1 MKAVR
6 VHEFGGPETLRYE
19 DMPTPEPGQG
29 EVLVKIAAAGVNF
42 IDIYH
47 RVGIYQQ
54 PLPMTLGV
62 EGAGTVEA
70 VGPGVTEF
78 KPGDPVAFSGPSGAD
93 AAYTVVP
100 APKLV
105 PVPAGLDLSLAA
117 AALLQGMTAHF
128 LTHSTFP
135 LKQGDTTLIH
145 AAAGGVG
152 LLLVQVAK
160 KLGATVIGTT
170 STEEKAG
177 LVREAGADYVILY
190 TQTDFETETKR
201 LTDGRGVDVVYDSV
215 GKTTF
220 EKSLN
225 VLRMR
230 GMLVLFGQSSGKVP
244 PIDPLTLN
252 AKGSLFLTRPTVFH
266 YTASREELLW
276 RSGDVFNWLTA
287 GELKVRIDHQL
298 PLAET
303 AEAHRLLESR
313 QTAGKLLLIP

>member
-6 VHEFGGPETLRYE
+6 VHEFGGPEVLRYE

-47 RVGIYQQ
+47 RIGIYQQ
-54 PLPMTLGV
+54 PLPTTLGV

-70 VGPGVTEF
+70 VGPGVTDV
-78 KPGDPVAFSGPSGAD
+78 KPGDAVAFSGPGGAD
-93 AAYTVVP
+93 ADYTLVP
-100 APKLV
+100 AAKLV
-105 PVPAGLDLSLAA
+105 PVPAGLELPLAA

-135 LKQGDTTLIH
+135 LKKGDTTLIH

-152 LLLVQVAK
+152 LLLVQMAK
-160 KLGATVIGTT
+160 KLGATVVGTT
-170 STEEKAG
+170 STEEKAQ
-177 LVREAGADYVILY
+177 LVREAGADHVILY
-190 TQTDFETETKR
+190 TQTDFESETKR

-230 GMLVLFGQSSGKVP
+230 GMLALFGQSSGKVP
-244 PIDPLTLN
+244 PIDPLILN

-266 YTASREELLW
+266 YTATREELLW
-276 RSGDVFNWLTA
+276 RSGDVFNWIAA

-298 PLAET
+298 PLAQA

-313 QTAGKLLLIP
+313 QTAGKLLLLP

>member
-19 DMPTPEPGQG
+19 DMPAPEPGQG

>member
-6 VHEFGGPETLRYE
+6 IHEFGGPEVLGYE
-19 DMPTPEPGQG
+19 DLPTPEPGAG

-47 RVGIYQQ
+47 RIGLYQQ

-62 EGAGTVEA
+62 EGAGRVEA
-70 VGPGVTEF
+70 VGSGVTEF
-78 KPGDPVAFSGPSGAD
+78 KPGDPVAFSGPAGAD
-93 AAYTVVP
+93 ATYTLVP
-100 APKLV
+100 AGKLV

-128 LTHSTFP
+128 LTYSTFP
-135 LKQGDTTLIH
+135 LKQGNTTLIH

-170 STEEKAG
+170 STEEKAQ
-177 LVREAGADYVILY
+177 LVREAGADHVILY
-190 TQTDFETETKR
+190 TQTDFEAETKR
-201 LTDGRGVDVVYDSV
+201 LTDGQGVDVVYDSV

-266 YTASREELLW
+266 YTATREELLW
-276 RSGDVFNWLTA
+276 RSGDIFNWLAA

-298 PLAET
+298 PLAEA

-313 QTAGKLLLIP
+313 QTAGKLLLIL

>member
-1 MKAVR
+1 
-6 VHEFGGPETLRYE
+6 
-19 DMPTPEPGQG
+19 
-29 EVLVKIAAAGVNF
+29 
-42 IDIYH
+42 
-47 RVGIYQQ
+47 
-54 PLPMTLGV
+54 
-62 EGAGTVEA
+62 
-70 VGPGVTEF
+70 
-78 KPGDPVAFSGPSGAD
+78 
-93 AAYTVVP
+93 
-100 APKLV
+100 
-105 PVPAGLDLSLAA
+105 
-117 AALLQGMTAHF
+117 MTAHF

-135 LKQGDTTLIH
+135 LKKGDTTLIH

-152 LLLVQVAK
+152 LLLVQMAK

-170 STEEKAG
+170 STEEKAR

-190 TQTDFETETKR
+190 TQTDFEAETKR

-244 PIDPLTLN
+244 PLDPLTLN

-266 YTASREELLW
+266 YTATREELLW
-276 RSGDVFNWLTA
+276 RSGDVFNWIA
-287 GELKVRIDHQL
+287 ASELKVRIDHQL
-298 PLAET
+298 PLAQA

>member
-6 VHEFGGPETLRYE
+6 VHEFGGPEVLRYE
-19 DMPTPEPGQG
+19 DMPIPEPGQG
-29 EVLVKIAAAGVNF
+29 EVLVKMTAAGVNF

-47 RVGIYQQ
+47 RIGVYQQ
-54 PLPMTLGV
+54 PLPTTLGV

-70 VGPGVTEF
+70 AGPGVIEF
-78 KPGDPVAFSGPSGAD
+78 KPGDPVAFSGPQGAD
-93 AAYTVVP
+93 ANYTVVP
-100 APKLV
+100 AAKLI
-105 PVPAGLDLSLAA
+105 PVPAGLDLPLAA

-135 LKQGDTTLIH
+135 LKKGDTTLIH

-152 LLLVQVAK
+152 LLLVQMAK

-170 STEEKAG
+170 STEEKAQ
-177 LVREAGADYVILY
+177 LVREAGADHIILY
-190 TQTDFETETKR
+190 TQTDFESETKR

-225 VLRMR
+225 VLRLR

-244 PIDPLTLN
+244 PIDPLILN
-252 AKGSLFLTRPTVFH
+252 ARGSLFLTRPTVFH
-266 YTASREELLW
+266 YTATREELLW
-276 RSGDVFNWLTA
+276 RSGDVFNSIAA

-298 PLAET
+298 PLVEAT
-303 AEAHRLLESR
+303 EAHRLLESR